1 MFIRTT
7 AVDEIKEETEETEV
21 YDSVQISNDKI
32 NKTWVKWLQ
41 NVKWKSWS
49 MQVALSDCLSEVS
62 LAWLEKMETTWKRIK
77 PIKWLHFR
85 DKDTESGIL

>member
-7 AVDEIKEETEETEV
+7 TVDEIKEETEETEV

-49 MQVALSDCLSEVS
+49 MQVAPSDCLSDVS
-62 LAWLEKMETTWKRIK
+62 L
-77 PIKWLHFR
+77 
-85 DKDTESGIL
+85 D